1 MLLINKIQEAFVNT
15 IKVFQISF
23 ALENRYHL
31 EQKERF
37 ITQRWQYYDLI
48 KQTLNIT
55 TKEMDDSEPFQA
67 LAKNLLL

>member
-1 MLLINKIQEAFVNT
+1 MLLINKMQEAFVNI

-23 ALENRYHL
+23 VLENRYHL

-67 LAKNLLL
+67 YAKSLL

>member
-48 KQTLNIT
+48 KQTLSIT
-55 TKEMDDSEPFQA
+55 TKEMDDSDPFQA
-67 LAKNLLL
+67 LAKNLL

>member
-1 MLLINKIQEAFVNT
+1 LLLINKIQEAFVNI

-23 ALENRYHL
+23 ALENRYHF

-48 KQTLNIT
+48 KQTLSIS
-55 TKEMDDSEPFQA
+55 TKEMDDSETFQA
-67 LAKNLLL
+67 FATNPL